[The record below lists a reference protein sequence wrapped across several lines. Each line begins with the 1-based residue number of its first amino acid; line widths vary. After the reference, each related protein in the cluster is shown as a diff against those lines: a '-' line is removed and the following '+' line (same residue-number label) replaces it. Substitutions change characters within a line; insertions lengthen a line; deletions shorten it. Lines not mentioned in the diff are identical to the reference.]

1 MAGGRCPTACVHP
14 RTRGRASPHS
24 IRRSRSLLTAAAD
37 ADAGCRLRSSAPHK
51 NEKTKKQRPIDA
63 DPSGCRPPALPHPQQ
78 RLGCREAYLLSAVWR
93 RRSTASATTFSCRA
107 ARAGIAEAAARASAL
122 RRTCP
127 AAAHPRA
134 VRLVGKARPRGRGR
148 RDRRVCGAK
157 GRTRRNLTERG
168 RGPFN
173 LLSTRRFLPVCQRLP
188 PNGLAGQIGA
198 FTCKN
203 TSNKQRSSHLHV
215 LRRSCLTK
223 VLNYS

>member
-1 MAGGRCPTACVHP
+1 MPDGMRAPAHAGPGLPAQYPAIPFPVDSGGRC
-14 RTRGRASPHS
+14 R
-24 IRRSRSLLTAAAD
+24 
-37 ADAGCRLRSSAPHK
+37 CRMPPPILRPHK
-51 NEKTKKQRPIDA
+51 RKKKQPPIDA
-63 DPSGCRPPALPHPQQ
+63 DPSAGRRPPALPHPQQ
-78 RLGCREAYLLSAVWR
+78 RQGCREAYLLSAAR
-93 RRSTASATTFSCRA
+93 RRCSTASSPAFSCRD
-107 ARAGIAEAAARASAL
+107 ARVLESEKLLRGPLR
-122 RRTCP
+122 RRTCS